1 MKIAKTYIL
10 FILGATQILISCT
23 SNKFEEKSPLKI
35 ENKNP
40 ELFNISKEN
49 DPKENDLEAHS
60 PEKNSDFK
68 INTRKQNSFWENLTE
83 KFRIDREVDR
93 VAVQAHVNWYKRN
106 PQHVERVARRAK
118 PYLRYI
124 VTELE
129 KNALPLELALLPV
142 IESAFDPFAYSHG
155 RASGLWQ
162 FIPSTGRLYGLK
174 IDWWYDGRRDVRKS
188 TQAAIR
194 YLKRL
199 NKLFD
204 GDWLLAIAAYNA
216 GEGNILKSIR
226 RSGIK
231 KEQVTFWQ
239 LKVLSETSSYIPR
252 LLAISEVVSNPAE
265 YGIMLPDIPDE
276 PYWEAVDTFRQLD
289 LNTAA
294 RLAEISQEQLYSLN
308 PGFNQWATHPD
319 GPHELL
325 LPREKVKVFKKN
337 IGELENSEHVSWKR
351 HRVKNG
357 ETLSGIAEKYSSTVK
372 QIKAVNGL
380 RKNLIKKDQ
389 SLLIPAPADG
399 VSYTMTRESRLTKKQ
414 TILTATSEV
423 KPISYVVR
431 NGDSLWKIAKEHG
444 VKIKDLARAN
454 GLGLTSLIKAGD
466 ELKIYAPNN
475 RPFVSYRDER
485 SKIREIRYTV
495 RNGES
500 LSLIASRFNLSVQK
514 ILLWNSSYRNKK
526 YIQPGDVLLL
536 KVDVVNLIN

>member
-1 MKIAKTYIL
+1 MKIAKTFIL
-10 FILGATQILISCT
+10 LILGATQILISCT

-93 VAVQAHVNWYKRN
+93 VAVRAHVNWYKRN

-129 KNALPLELALLPV
+129 KNALPLELALLPI

-380 RKNLIKKDQ
+380 RKNLIKKNQ

-414 TILTATSEV
+414 TMLTATSEV
-423 KPISYVVR
+423 TPISYVVR

-475 RPFVSYRDER
+475 RPFSSYRDER

-526 YIQPGDVLLL
+526 YIQPGDILLL
-536 KVDVVNLIN
+536 KVNVVNLIN

>member
-35 ENKNP
+35 ENKNS

-466 ELKIYAPNN
+466 ELKIYAPNI
-475 RPFVSYRDER
+475 RPFASYRDER

>member
-10 FILGATQILISCT
+10 LILGATQILISCT

-35 ENKNP
+35 ENKNS

-49 DPKENDLEAHS
+49 DPTENDLEAHS
-60 PEKNSDFK
+60 LEKNSDFK
-68 INTRKQNSFWENLTE
+68 INTQEQNSFWENLTE

-252 LLAISEVVSNPAE
+252 LLAISEVVSSPAE
-265 YGIMLPDIPDE
+265 YGITLPDIPDE
-276 PYWEAVDTFRQLD
+276 PYWEAVDTFRQTD

-294 RLAEISQEQLYSLN
+294 RLAEISQEELYSLN

-337 IGELENSEHVSWKR
+337 LDELKNSEHVSWKR

-380 RKNLIKKDQ
+380 RKNLIKKNQ

-414 TILTATSEV
+414 TRLTATSEV

-475 RPFVSYRDER
+475 RPFASYRDER

-536 KVDVVNLIN
+536 KVNVVNLIN

>member
-1 MKIAKTYIL
+1 MKIAKTHIL
-10 FILGATQILISCT
+10 LLLGATQILISCT
-23 SNKFEEKSPLKI
+23 TNKLEETSPLKI
-35 ENKNP
+35 ENKNAK
-40 ELFNISKEN
+40 LLDISKGKN
-49 DPKENDLEAHS
+49 PKEKDLEAHGM
-60 PEKNSDFK
+60 ENISDLK
-68 INTRKQNSFWENLTE
+68 IDTQERISFWEDLTK

-93 VAVQAHVNWYKRN
+93 VAVQAHVKWYKRN
-106 PQHVERVARRAK
+106 PQHVERVARRAT

-124 VTELE
+124 VNELE

-174 IDWWYDGRRDVRKS
+174 IDWWYDGRRDVRAS

-199 NKLFD
+199 SKLFD

-231 KEQVTFWQ
+231 KDQVTFWQ

-252 LLAISEVVSNPAE
+252 LLALSEVVSNPAE
-265 YGIMLPDIPDE
+265 YGIVLPDIPDQL
-276 PYWEAVDTFRQLD
+276 YWAPVDTYRQID

-294 RLAEISQEQLYSLN
+294 RLAEISQEKLYSLN

-325 LPREKVKVFKKN
+325 LPRAKIKVFKKN
-337 IGELENSEHVSWKR
+337 LGELKKSEHVSWKR

-357 ETLSGIAEKYSSTVK
+357 ETLSGIAEKYRSSVK

-380 RKNLIKKDQ
+380 RKNLIRKNQ

-399 VSYTMTRESRLTKKQ
+399 VSYTMTRESRLAKKQ
-414 TILTATSEV
+414 TMLTATSEIE
-423 KPISYVVR
+423 PISYIVR
-431 NGDSLWKIAKEHG
+431 DGDSLWKIAKEHG

-454 GLGLTSLIKAGD
+454 GLGVTSLIKAGD
-466 ELKIYAPNN
+466 ELKVYAPNN
-475 RPFVSYRDER
+475 RPTFSYRDER

-495 RNGES
+495 RDGES

-526 YIQPGDVLLL
+526 YIRPGDVLLL